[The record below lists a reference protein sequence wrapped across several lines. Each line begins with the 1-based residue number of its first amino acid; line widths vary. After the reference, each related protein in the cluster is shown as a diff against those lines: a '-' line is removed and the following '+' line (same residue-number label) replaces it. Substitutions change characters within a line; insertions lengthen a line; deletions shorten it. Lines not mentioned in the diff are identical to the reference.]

1 MNLNDNQIFY
11 RNPASGAI
19 EFKELTDKAPYQQW
33 AKNLHTG
40 ALELK
45 EFASDSQLGLLR
57 IADPVSTSLVQGYMP
72 QTELIGDKLFTPVRM
87 AKESGKFPAFGKE
100 AFVIPTDL
108 KRAIGGKVARI
119 LTQSGSITM
128 SLSEYALGTAI
139 ENRERNEWAGTPE
152 MLLNSKLNTVASKI
166 ALLREKNQAV
176 LATTNGSY
184 ASGLSTSGASKKW
197 GGATPTGDAVKDM
210 LDLILLVQSYHGVRP
225 NKVWFSPAAW
235 ALWRRN
241 PAVLD
246 LLKYQ
251 GTPISPAQV
260 TKQGTAALL
269 EVAECLVGYAVYGTG
284 AKGGGGGVGKADL
297 TMAYLWDSVN
307 TACAGAMVV
316 GTGGGIEPAFGY
328 TYERL
333 NSPIVESYYENAT
346 KSQVWDYEHFFDA
359 AVTLTSA
366 GGQYYSLA

>member
-1 MNLNDNQIFY
+1 MKESLVY
-11 RNPASGAI
+11 MPNP
-19 EFKELTDKAPYQQW
+19 ETMKHDV
-33 AKNLHTG
+33 
-40 ALELK
+40 K
-45 EFASDSQLGLLR
+45 EFADSQLGLLR
-57 IADPVSTSLVQGYMP
+57 IADPVALNIVQGYMP
-72 QTELIGDKLFTPVRM
+72 QTEMIGDKLFTPVRM
-87 AKESGKFPAFGKE
+87 PKETGRFPAFGKE
-100 AFVIPTDL
+100 VFVIPTNL
-108 KRAIGGKVARI
+108 KRAIGEKVQRI
-119 LTQSGSITM
+119 QMQSGYVSM
-128 SLSEYALGTAI
+128 SLSEYALGVAL
-139 ENRERNEWAGTPE
+139 ENRERNEWAGNPD
-152 MLLNSKLNTVASKI
+152 MLLNGKLNTVASKI

-184 ASGLSTSGASKKW
+184 LSGLSTSGASKAW
-197 GGATPTGDAVKDM
+197 ASTGDAVKDM
-210 LDLILLVQSYHGVRP
+210 LDLILLVQSYNGVRP

-241 PAVLD
+241 KSVLD

-269 EVAECLVGYAVYGTG
+269 EVSECLVGYAVYGTG
-284 AKGGGGGVGKADL
+284 GKASEGGVGKESL
-297 TMAYLWDSVN
+297 TMAYLWDSVQSAN
-307 TACAGAMVV
+307 AGCMIT

-328 TYERL
+328 TWEKL
-333 NSPIVESYYENAT
+333 NSPVIESYYDNST